1 MPQTMRWYRIGPRLT
16 GLAMAEPA
24 IPRFCCRSRA
34 QQSEGRDPTI
44 CIPRVTRRGQPVKAD
59 LARQIV
65 TTHEVPLV
73 WRIGYPAMREPDGFP
88 ATIGLFNDM
97 PPVEPKNGA
106 SPKEKSPPSEA
117 TSQ

>member
-1 MPQTMRWYRIGPRLT
+1 MAPDWVETE
-16 GLAMAEPA
+16 GLATAEPA
-24 IPRFCCRSRA
+24 ISRSCCRSRV
-34 QQSEGRDPTI
+34 QQSEGRASAI
-44 CIPRVTRRGQPVKAD
+44 CSSCVTRRGRPLRAD

-65 TTHEVPLV
+65 TTRDLALV
-73 WRIGYPAMREPDGFP
+73 GRIGYPAMSEPDGFP

-106 SPKEKSPPSEA
+106 SPKENRPPSEA